1 MKVLFLISIFLL
13 STTANAKTCE
23 SWFLKSGVKAGTKDC
38 DLECATIP
46 VDMGTFDC
54 ANQCEKFCKTY
65 VNPDSLDEIAR
76 YVENRALTPAE
87 RSLIAKY
94 PIDAVKAYLAKKDA
108 LESTRRI
115 FGANFRN
122 DESDAYRHFMWSG
135 LMREKIGAEL
145 TLAFLKAHEVDLGA
159 PNNEYQ
165 MDLANN
171 ELGMNAADRLLNQ
184 KKFDQQALE
193 REALTSLENKLLKVI
208 SPTGKVPKWTR

>member
-1 MKVLFLISIFLL
+1 MNLLYLIFLL
-13 STTANAKTCE
+13 STTTNATTCE

-38 DLECATIP
+38 NLECATIP

-65 VNPDSLDEIAR
+65 VNPDSLDKIAL
-76 YVENRALTPAE
+76 YVEIRALTPAE

-94 PIDAVKAYLAKKDA
+94 PIDAVKAYLAKNDA

-145 TLAFLKAHEVDLGA
+145 TLAFLKAHEADLGN
-159 PNNEYQ
+159 PNDEQ
-165 MDLANN
+165 KMDLENN
-171 ELGMNAADRLLNQ
+171 DLGVNAAERLLNQ
-184 KKFDQQALE
+184 NKFNQQALE
-193 REALTSLENKLLKVI
+193 RAALTGLEKKLLKVI
-208 SPTGKVPKWTR
+208 SPTGKVPEWKR